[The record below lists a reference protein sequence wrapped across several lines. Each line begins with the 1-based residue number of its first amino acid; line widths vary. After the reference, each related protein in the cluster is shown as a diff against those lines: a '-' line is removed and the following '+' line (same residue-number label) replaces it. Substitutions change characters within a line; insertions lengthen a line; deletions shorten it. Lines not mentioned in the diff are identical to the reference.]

1 MNRTDRLYAMVE
13 ELRAVAPR
21 PRSAR
26 WLAGHFEVSPRTI
39 ERDIGALQESGV
51 PIYAEPGRTGGYAL
65 DRTHTLPPVN
75 VSPSEAVA
83 IAVALRRL
91 DGAPFADAAR
101 SALHKLLAVMPP
113 EDVARAGELARR
125 VHLLHPPDVPAAPPV
140 PRAVADALSAGRVLL
155 IEYRDRHGEAS
166 SRRVEPVG
174 YVGGP
179 SHWYLLGWCRLR
191 GGLRAFRLDRIA
203 SVHDTGEVAPPRRVD
218 TEDLDIPAEWVT
230 QLTMEPVETPTGRCR
245 PAVRVLTRRQPSGP
259 APREETKNVRD
270 DQWHRLVRDRHG

>member
-26 WLAGHFEVSPRTI
+26 WLAGRFEVSPRTI

-65 DRTHTLPPVN
+65 DRAHTLPPVN

-113 EDVARAGELARR
+113 QDVARAGELARR
-125 VHLLHPPDVPAAPPV
+125 VHLLHPPEVPAGA
-140 PRAVADALSAGRVLL
+140 ADARAAKRRRAG
-155 IEYRDRHGEAS
+155 S
-166 SRRVEPVG
+166 SRWATSVARATGTCWVG
-174 YVGGP
+174 AGCATVCAR
-179 SHWYLLGWCRLR
+179 SGWTGSRPCATPARWR
-191 GGLRAFRLDRIA
+191 RRAESTPRI
-203 SVHDTGEVAPPRRVD
+203 STSR
-218 TEDLDIPAEWVT
+218 
-230 QLTMEPVETPTGRCR
+230 
-245 PAVRVLTRRQPSGP
+245 PSG
-259 APREETKNVRD
+259 
-270 DQWHRLVRDRHG
+270 